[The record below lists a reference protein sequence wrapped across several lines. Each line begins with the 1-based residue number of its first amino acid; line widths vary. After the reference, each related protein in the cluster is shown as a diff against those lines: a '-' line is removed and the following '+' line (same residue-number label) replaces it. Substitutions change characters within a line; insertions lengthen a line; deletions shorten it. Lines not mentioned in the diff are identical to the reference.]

1 MLATFAVKAL
11 VRLRSKWEEPSILET
26 PLIPSYLFSSGSSHH
41 QIAFLPW
48 HRHQCLFC
56 YCHQY
61 ILFLFPKADLADT
74 GIFFVHSAVARG
86 TAEHLSTSPQTP
98 TLHDDV
104 LQTTAYT
111 LEKDNQA
118 VTGLLLL
125 PRCWTSLFLCQNGRK
140 AAGTGILFKAT
151 AGSTHQ
157 VSSDLQLGDCCN
169 ICNCLVSVG
178 FISPLTK
185 IPLLFSFIES
195 WSSF

>member
-1 MLATFAVKAL
+1 MGRAIHPRDTSHTILPFQQWQQPPPDCFSTLAQTSVSVL
-11 VRLRSKWEEPSILET
+11 LLSPVHTIS
-26 PLIPSYLFSSGSSHH
+26 FSQSW
-41 QIAFLPW
+41 PCR
-48 HRHQCLFC
+48 HRH
-56 YCHQY
+56 
-61 ILFLFPKADLADT
+61 
-74 GIFFVHSAVARG
+74 FFVHSAVARG

>member
-1 MLATFAVKAL
+1 MGRAIHPRDTSHTIPPFQQWQQPPPLSFRKDCFSTLAQTSVSVLLLSPVPTISFSQSWPCRH
-11 VRLRSKWEEPSILET
+11 RL
-26 PLIPSYLFSSGSSHH
+26 
-41 QIAFLPW
+41 
-48 HRHQCLFC
+48 
-56 YCHQY
+56 
-61 ILFLFPKADLADT
+61 
-74 GIFFVHSAVARG
+74 FFVHSAVARG
-86 TAEHLSTSPQTP
+86 TAEHLSASPQTP

-125 PRCWTSLFLCQNGRK
+125 PRCWTSLFLLFQNSRK
-140 AAGTGILFKAT
+140 AAGTVILYKAT

-157 VSSDLQLGDCCN
+157 VFSDLQLGDCCN